1 MKSSHTKSPS
11 VSGFELNVPSPGFI
25 RNLPSS
31 GADYTKL
38 RMDFKPSDPL
48 EPVRWATMIPLIGGS
63 AIGCSKATGNLPLFH
78 LSYSAFS
85 ANESHLQKHWPEV
98 PMIRLD
104 KGRPDLARFLA
115 GGEIDFVN
123 SVCPCAGLS
132 MLNTSVK
139 GPAGRGSDAKQNE
152 WMMKSA
158 EFVLENVRPKVLW
171 GENAPGLFL
180 SLGEAMVPR
189 LRLLGL
195 QYGYSFSMVKTNTQ
209 LHGLPQ
215 QRMRT
220 FYFFWRSATVP
231 FLEYT
236 NKAAPHLHDF
246 LKTVPSWATFQDQ
259 QIAEGKVSERF
270 LPYTYILLRENL
282 THSEFVKKF
291 TANNAAFTV
300 SKYLEKNDLIDD
312 CIAWLEENH
321 PESRWS
327 TTSKKSRT
335 FVQYLK
341 HMKSKLN
348 RGLGYWDD
356 SPKFLGD
363 HFTAVIT
370 KNVAFAAHP
379 EEDRFFNIREL
390 LHLMGMPDD
399 FQVENPGKNW
409 NHICQ
414 NVPVTTAA
422 DWAGQV
428 VKFCRGQL
436 EISPFSFIKQDNI
449 SQKIVQKEYDT
460 LKVDIK
466 DEVVFDP
473 MLDEIIN
480 EFEGDIK
487 QEMKFDVEQQLHKK
501 EALVGDK
508 KSFDSNY
515 SDFLTQ
521 YQPIDILPSPLKKIK
536 LEEELE
542 EELEESVFELNE
554 EEVEDYLAGIKLPS
568 PKKEDV
574 EKVYKC
580 GVCLE
585 ELVLKE
591 KEQARLH
598 VESCKEPVT
607 EMGGRKQCGCCG
619 VETDSLVG
627 MVEHWVT
634 TCRKIFNRE
643 YSPQREL

>member
-1 MKSSHTKSPS
+1 MFHSQFLLRVARS
-11 VSGFELNVPSPGFI
+11 VQTSLV
-25 RNLPSS
+25 
-31 GADYTKL
+31 
-38 RMDFKPSDPL
+38 MDFKPLAPDQ
-48 EPVRWATMIPLIGGS
+48 PVRWGTMIPLIGGS
-63 AIGCSKATGNLPLFH
+63 AIGCSRATGSLPLFH

-85 ANESHLQKHWPEV
+85 ANEAHLQKHWPEV

-104 KGRPDLARFLA
+104 KGRVDLESLLA

-152 WMMKSA
+152 WMMRSA
-158 EFVLENVRPKVLW
+158 EFVLEQIRPKVLW

-189 LRLLGL
+189 LRMLGM

-236 NKAAPHLHDF
+236 NRKAPHLHDF
-246 LKTVPSWATFQDQ
+246 LKTIPSWATFQDQ

-270 LPYTYILLRENL
+270 LPYNYILMRENL

-300 SKYLEKNDLIDD
+300 SKYLEKNNLIDD
-312 CIAWLEENH
+312 CIAWLEEKH
-321 PESRWS
+321 PQSRWS
-327 TTSKKSRT
+327 TTSKTSRT
-335 FVQYLK
+335 FVKYLK
-341 HMKSKLN
+341 HMKDKLS

-390 LHLMGMPDD
+390 LHLMGMPAE
-399 FQVENPGKNW
+399 FQVENPSKNW

-422 DWAGQV
+422 DWAEQV

-436 EISPFSFIKQDNI
+436 DMSPFSFMKQDNV
-449 SQKIVQKEYDT
+449 SQKIVHKEHGT
-460 LKVDIK
+460 VKVEIK
-466 DEVVFDP
+466 EELDVFDP
-473 MLDEIIN
+473 ILPMLDGIKMEL
-480 EFEGDIK
+480 EGDAENESK
-487 QEMKFDVEQQLHKK
+487 SNVAPKLEDKK
-501 EALVGDK
+501 EVVGGDK
-508 KSFDSNY
+508 KSFNSNY
-515 SDFLTQ
+515 SEFITQ
-521 YQPIDILPSPLKKIK
+521 YQPTDILPSPHKKIK
-536 LEEELE
+536 LEDLE
-542 EELEESVFELNE
+542 DSGLVLDEDEA
-554 EEVEDYLAGIKLPS
+554 EDYLTGIKLPS
-568 PKKEDV
+568 PKKEEV

-585 ELVLKE
+585 VVVKE
-591 KEQARLH
+591 KEQAVLH
-598 VESCKEPVT
+598 VESCRVLSSDPGV
-607 EMGGRKQCGCCG
+607 RKQCGGCG
-619 VETDSLVG
+619 VETDCRVS
-627 MVEHWVT
+627 MVQHWVT
-634 TCRKIFNRE
+634 ACRRMFSE
-643 YSPQREL
+643 E